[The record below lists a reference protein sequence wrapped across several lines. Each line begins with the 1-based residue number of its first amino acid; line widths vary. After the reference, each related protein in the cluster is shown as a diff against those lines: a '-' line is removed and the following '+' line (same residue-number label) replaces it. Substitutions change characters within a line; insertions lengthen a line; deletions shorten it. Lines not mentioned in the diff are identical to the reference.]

1 MKKEEFQKKYDNSII
16 VCGNDTQIGGVFNI
30 CDFMNLKCYKS
41 EKCYKVFIGQPP
53 INCSLFHVEQFLNDF
68 YNEVTA
74 AKEKKPILLKTV
86 LFKQRMKD
94 AEERT
99 RRKYNNSFIKK
110 GTDMGTVEEL
120 IKMLDMIMCITDD
133 AILVGEGGK
142 DLETYQARQFIT
154 DVMANMCDVL
164 YPFVQK
170 EIMIEIKESDGVE
183 HMMNEAE
190 FYITNIFTAPL
201 HKIYD
206 TQRKV
211 YSIGFGDKE
220 KAMID
225 EEDFLVFLKTLY
237 YMYKCNDWI
246 KKDDEKNKKEPT
258 FKKGNRIM
266 YTIEDSNGNTHAV
279 TRLSERVYES
289 KEHRTLFITDEEG
302 IVTGIYKEK

>member
-1 MKKEEFQKKYDNSII
+1 MEKEEFQKKYDNSII
-16 VCGNDTQIGGVFNI
+16 MYDNDTQIGGVFNI
-30 CDFMNLKCYKS
+30 CDLMDLTCYKS

-53 INCSLFHVEQFLNDF
+53 INCSLFHVEQFVNDF
-68 YNEVTA
+68 VTA
-74 AKEKKPILLKTV
+74 AKKKKPILLKTV

-94 AEERT
+94 AEERI

-110 GTDMGTVEEL
+110 GTDMGTVEEF

-142 DLETYQARQFIT
+142 DLVMHQARYFVT
-154 DVMANMCDVL
+154 DVIANMCDVL

-170 EIMIEIKESDGVE
+170 EIMIEIRESDGVE
-183 HMMNEAE
+183 HIINEAE
-190 FYITNIFTAPL
+190 FYITNTFTAPL

-225 EEDFLVFLKTLY
+225 EENFHTFLKALY
-237 YMYKCNDWI
+237 YMYKCNEWI

-258 FKKGNRIM
+258 FKKGSRIM
-266 YTIEDSNGNTHAV
+266 YTIEDQDGNTYAV
-279 TRLSERVYES
+279 DRLSERVYES
-289 KEHRTLFITDEEG
+289 KKYNTLFITDEEG
-302 IVTGIYKEK
+302 IVTGIYKEE

>member
-1 MKKEEFQKKYDNSII
+1 MEKEEFQKKYDNSII
-16 VCGNDTQIGGVFNI
+16 VYDNDTQIGGVFNI
-30 CDFMNLKCYKS
+30 CDLMDLMCYKS

-53 INCSLFHVEQFLNDF
+53 INCSLFHVEQFVNDF
-68 YNEVTA
+68 VTA

-110 GTDMGTVEEL
+110 GTNMGTVEEL

-142 DLETYQARQFIT
+142 DLVMHQARYFVT
-154 DVMANMCDVL
+154 DVIANMCDVL

-183 HMMNEAE
+183 HIMNEAE

-225 EEDFLVFLKTLY
+225 EEDFHTFLKALY
-237 YMYKCNDWI
+237 YIYKCNEWI

-266 YTIEDSNGNTHAV
+266 YTIEDQDGNTYAV
-279 TRLSERVYES
+279 DRLSERVYES
-289 KEHRTLFITDEEG
+289 KKYNTLFITDEEG
-302 IVTGIYKEK
+302 IITGIYKEE